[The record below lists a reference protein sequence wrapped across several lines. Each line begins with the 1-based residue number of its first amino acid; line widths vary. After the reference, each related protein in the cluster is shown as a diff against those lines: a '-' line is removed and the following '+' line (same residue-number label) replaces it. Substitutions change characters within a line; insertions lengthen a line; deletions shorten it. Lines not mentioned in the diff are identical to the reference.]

1 MNWVLELYLGI
12 CGALLLYYLVF
23 FRKLLF
29 FKPKQYAPEKLPP
42 VSVVICAKNE
52 AENLEKNLKVVLI
65 QNYPKFEVIVVND
78 QSTDATAKV
87 VEKYIERNPNLRLIN
102 IKKDIEK
109 PMLGKKF
116 PLKVGIEAAIY
127 ETIAVT
133 DADCKPSNTLWL
145 QHLIADFLHET
156 KFVLGYAPFTKASG
170 FINKLIRFDNVMT
183 AMQYFSYA
191 LMGMPYMGVGR
202 NMAFKKSVFQEW
214 NGFEKYKHVISGDDD
229 LFVNANAKT
238 SSTEIALN
246 KDSFI
251 YSQPKATY
259 AEWMTQKSRHAKTSY
274 HYKLHHRLLLF
285 LFALLNFAVYLTPLL
300 FVFYPEQYIFG
311 LIAIF
316 GTVLVKFVFHA
327 RISGKLNNHDLIP
340 YLPILDFIF
349 VINLPLLF
357 FKSLTSPNKEWK

>member
-133 DADCKPSNTLWL
+133 DADCKPSNTLW
-145 QHLIADFLHET
+145 
-156 KFVLGYAPFTKASG
+156 
-170 FINKLIRFDNVMT
+170 
-183 AMQYFSYA
+183 
-191 LMGMPYMGVGR
+191 
-202 NMAFKKSVFQEW
+202 
-214 NGFEKYKHVISGDDD
+214 
-229 LFVNANAKT
+229 
-238 SSTEIALN
+238 
-246 KDSFI
+246 
-251 YSQPKATY
+251 
-259 AEWMTQKSRHAKTSY
+259 
-274 HYKLHHRLLLF
+274 
-285 LFALLNFAVYLTPLL
+285 
-300 FVFYPEQYIFG
+300 
-311 LIAIF
+311 
-316 GTVLVKFVFHA
+316 
-327 RISGKLNNHDLIP
+327 
-340 YLPILDFIF
+340 
-349 VINLPLLF
+349 
-357 FKSLTSPNKEWK
+357 